1 VLKDVPMADPM
12 VGARA
17 VPRAGEMAGARV
29 ALKAGARVALKAG
42 AKVGSMGL
50 PWAGQ
55 WDLWGSRSTTGQSIP
70 EGKHARERTS
80 FFVGL

>member
-1 VLKDVPMADPM
+1 MARCVLKDVPMADPT
-12 VGARA
+12 VGAR
-17 VPRAGEMAGARV
+17 VVLRAGEMED
-29 ALKAGARVALKAG
+29 ARVALKAG

-50 PWAGQ
+50 PWAGQWDGQ

-80 FFVGL
+80 FFVDL